1 LHTRLLLLPAL
12 SEEEEQVPAESD
24 AGKMQGR
31 EAKDEEGE
39 TKEEEVITLVRME
52 EEGRMVVGGH

>member
-1 LHTRLLLLPAL
+1 M
-12 SEEEEQVPAESD
+12 PAESD

-39 TKEEEVITLVRME
+39 TKEEEVITLARME